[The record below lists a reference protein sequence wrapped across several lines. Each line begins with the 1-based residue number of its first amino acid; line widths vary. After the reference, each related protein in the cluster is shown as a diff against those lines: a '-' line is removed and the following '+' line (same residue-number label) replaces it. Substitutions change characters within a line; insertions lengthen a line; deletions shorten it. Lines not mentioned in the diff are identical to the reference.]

1 MLASSSYSQTS
12 GTFPSGISTSSG
24 SLKTQ
29 KGPSYSGLGVNSKSS
44 ISSDTI
50 SLLVMRQPWEV
61 HQQSVRVT
69 ETETKTHLPHA
80 AWRLLLQNL
89 CSNLKHHGFPKKDR
103 LFNPKICLEGREWLD
118 ARIACLLT
126 CMGSIHS
133 LVTKQIRTTGGH
145 YSGLETRLGPGSQ
158 KAPTHLTINHIG
170 NHHNLVGLSIW
181 KLEGQFGC
189 LNVKC

>member
-44 ISSDTI
+44 ISSETI

-69 ETETKTHLPHA
+69 ETKPKTHLPHA

-89 CSNLKHHGFPKKDR
+89 CSNLKRHRFPKKDR
-103 LFNPKICLEGREWLD
+103 LLSPKICLEGRESLD
-118 ARIACLLT
+118 ARIACLFT
-126 CMGSIHS
+126 CVDSILS
-133 LVTKQIRTTGGH
+133 LVTKQILTTGGH
-145 YSGLETRLGPGSQ
+145 CSGLETRLGSSSQ
-158 KAPTHLTINHIG
+158 RAHIPEG
-170 NHHNLVGLSIW
+170 NHSPDHQSYR
-181 KLEGQFGC
+181 KSS
-189 LNVKC
+189 